1 MADQDDDLIPQKLI
15 QSAEMERLVRAMA
28 DALNFLT
35 AKVDKPARIQNALR
49 VEEAS
54 SVLGIALMPYHAELV
69 RLHAQDRRHCED
81 LERRLKF
88 RTIDGGSR
96 ASK

>member
-1 MADQDDDLIPQKLI
+1 MEHHEDDLIPQKTI
-15 QSAEMERLVRAMA
+15 QSPEMERLVRAMA
-28 DALNFLT
+28 EAMNFLT

-54 SVLGIALMPYHAELV
+54 TVLGIALMPYCAELD
-69 RLHAQDRRHCED
+69 RLHEQDRKEYED
-81 LERRLKF
+81 FERRLKF
-88 RTIDGGSR
+88 RTIDGGAH